1 MNILRALHTTA
12 NRPRK
17 KEEDERGGGEG
28 GGRAKRRVGEGEGL
42 LLSCS
47 FVPCLSRGKTSL
59 GKAISFPHVP
69 NPIPPPPPPPRLL
82 LLGAPFWGPQTP
94 RASPIHSTLYST
106 WEEQKEKLFLP
117 SSLLPSAHK
126 TAASS
131 MQMRFSGGAEGET
144 PREKTDRIQLGFN
157 RALCCTKQKES
168 NCFSLPLT

>member
-1 MNILRALHTTA
+1 MREEEEEG
-12 NRPRK
+12 RK
-17 KEEDERGGGEG
+17 DEW
-28 GGRAKRRVGEGEGL
+28 GRGEGL

-47 FVPCLSRGKTSL
+47 FFPCLSRGKTSL

-69 NPIPPPPPPPRLL
+69 NPIPPPPPPRLL

-144 PREKTDRIQLGFN
+144 PREKTGRIQLGFN